1 MDWTGRLPLTRSLP
15 SFSSMERS
23 QSRAR
28 SALDEGGDDA
38 ALAPQ
43 PMSSPLLPPRPS
55 PRGARQGAFPFSRT
69 QVPHCAI
76 RHHSWLRLASVGR
89 FRRRAPCGLVSRSGR
104 PLGTSSQAA
113 IAIAGKPERRSNP
126 PVTGPPGLSILDF
139 LGDSRERGEEK
150 NGRRMMMYK
159 GHRLHDRFPP
169 GEISWHGHP
178 HGDHHLKPLAHR

>member
-15 SFSSMERS
+15 SFRSMERS

-28 SALDEGGDDA
+28 SALDEGGDEGGDDA

-43 PMSSPLLPPRPS
+43 PMSSPLLSPRPS

-69 QVPHCAI
+69 QVLHCAI
-76 RHHSWLRLASVGR
+76 RHHHSWLRLASVGR

-104 PLGTSSQAA
+104 PPGTSSQAA

-126 PVTGPPGLSILDF
+126 PVTCPSGLSILDF
-139 LGDSRERGEEK
+139 FFGGDSRERGEEK
-150 NGRRMMMYK
+150 KNGRM
-159 GHRLHDRFPP
+159 
-169 GEISWHGHP
+169 EEE
-178 HGDHHLKPLAHR
+178 